1 MKRLFSTAITFLFL
15 LAFLPVNAQQN
26 EGGKKEKQ
34 KYEHVKQRTISKT
47 YPASGNTLNID
58 NSFGDV
64 IVTTGGSEIK
74 VDINIEVSA
83 TDEALAQKIFDN
95 IDVMDSKD
103 GNQVKFKTKT
113 NKNNKGD
120 NYDCKN
126 CKSSMSINYT
136 VQVPAGT
143 PLNIDNSF
151 GDIKVPD
158 YSGTVDLS
166 SKFGSLTTGSLAKT
180 KNIHVEFG
188 KADIKS
194 TGDADYTFKFSSV
207 MIGNL
212 EGNVKMNA
220 EFCNMS
226 RISMGSGLT
235 SFDLKESYSSIAI
248 KPTIN
253 LSVTYQITTSF
264 GSFKNRTTTEINRT
278 DKPDKYADFDKTYS
292 GKSGS
297 GATKV
302 DIKSSF
308 GNIILGDATDEE
320 LKEKKKGKSDGKEI

>member
-1 MKRLFSTAITFLFL
+1 MKRLFSTAVTFLFL
-15 LAFLPVNAQQN
+15 LAFLPAPAQ
-26 EGGKKEKQ
+26 KDVTWEKNTK
-34 KYEHVKQRTISKT
+34 KYEHVKERTISKT

-64 IVTTGGSEIK
+64 NLTVGGSEIK
-74 VDINIEVSA
+74 VDIHIEVSA
-83 TDEALAQKIFDN
+83 TDADLAQRIFDN
-95 IDVMDSKD
+95 IDVTDSRE
-103 GNQVKFKTKT
+103 GNQVKFRTNT
-113 NKNNKGD
+113 NKNDKGN
-120 NYDCKN
+120 NYNCKN
-126 CKSSMSINYT
+126 CSSNMRIDYT

-151 GDIKVPD
+151 GSIKLPD
-158 YSGTVDLS
+158 YTGEADLT
-166 SKFGSLTTGSLAKT
+166 SKFGSLTTGTLAKT

-194 TGDADYTFKFSSV
+194 TGDADYTFKFSTIN
-207 MIGNL
+207 IGNL

-226 RISMGSGLT
+226 RVNLGSGLT
-235 SFDLKESYSSIAI
+235 SFTLKESYSTLAL
-248 KPTIN
+248 KPAVN
-253 LSVTYQITTSF
+253 LSVSYEITTSF
-264 GSFKNRTTTEINRT
+264 GSFKNKTGTEIKRT
-278 DKPDKYADFDKTYS
+278 DEPDRYADFDKTYS

-297 GATKV
+297 GNIKV
-302 DIKSSF
+302 NIKSSF